1 MAYTQE
7 ELVSIINTY
16 IIDNN
21 ILAINPA
28 KMREVLIAIAT
39 SMNTGGSS
47 SPTARAP
54 IFYDPFTNQFTFKSL
69 GVAAEGTDEYTA
81 TIEGL
86 TSLEEGYYFLATFEN
101 PNTGVARMNLNGLSD
116 DPILKNYDT
125 PVAAGDLTGSMFLVY
140 DGANWVVVGSVGSGG
155 GLVPTKTSD
164 LINDGEDGTNKFIS
178 LLDLPSN
185 LILYP
190 TTVASDIS
198 GYSKMVMDIHDPEF
212 NTTAVDV
219 STGSITGTAQLISSL
234 ATSAGLI
241 DGNPGVF
248 NITTVGNITR
258 TSGTGTAEFF
268 FRVYKRNL
276 AGTETLIAES
286 SNTIPVTNS
295 GYSEFSATALWDD
308 GVFLIT
314 DRIVIK
320 YYANRIAGGSNPT
333 YNFQFG
339 GTSPVRSLVPIP
351 LSVVPSSLNET
362 NFGAFVN
369 GLTAK
374 TTLVDADLTD
384 LVDSADSNKSKKIT
398 WLNVW
403 NYIKSKA
410 DTFYASKTFT
420 ESISFQDSNA
430 SIAAQTYILEL
441 YANYAY
447 TINELKVISDLG
459 TCTVAVKINGTNV
472 TGISAV
478 SVSTTIATGTAT
490 AANTVAIG
498 DKITLVVT
506 SPSTLNNLQAT
517 LKTTRI

>member
-39 SMNTGGSS
+39 SINTGGSS

-54 IFYDPFTNQFTFKSL
+54 IFYDPFSNTFTFRSL
-69 GVAAEGTDEYTA
+69 GVIAEGTDEYTA
-81 TIEGL
+81 TVEGL
-86 TSLEEGYYFLATFEN
+86 TSLETGYYFLATFKN

-125 PVAAGDLTGSMFLVY
+125 PVAAGDLTGSMWLVY

-155 GLVPTKTSD
+155 G
-164 LINDGEDGTNKFIS
+164 
-178 LLDLPSN
+178 
-185 LILYP
+185 
-190 TTVASDIS
+190 VA
-198 GYSKMVMDIHDPEF
+198 
-212 NTTAVDV
+212 AVW
-219 STGSITGTAQLISSL
+219 GSITGTLSAQTDLQ
-234 ATSAGLI
+234 SAL
-241 DGNPGVF
+241 N
-248 NITTVGNITR
+248 
-258 TSGTGTAEFF
+258 A
-268 FRVYKRNL
+268 KQAAL
-276 AGTETLIAES
+276 TETVLGALI
-286 SNTIPVTNS
+286 
-295 GYSEFSATALWDD
+295 
-308 GVFLIT
+308 
-314 DRIVIK
+314 
-320 YYANRIAGGSNPT
+320 
-333 YNFQFG
+333 
-339 GTSPVRSLVPIP
+339 
-351 LSVVPSSLNET
+351 
-362 NFGAFVN
+362 N

-384 LVDSADSNKSKKIT
+384 IVDSADSNKSKKIT

-403 NYIKSKA
+403 SYIKSKA

-420 ESISFQDSNA
+420 ESISFQDSNT
-430 SIAAQTYILEL
+430 SIVAQTYVLEL

-506 SPSTLNNLQAT
+506 SPTTLNNLQAT